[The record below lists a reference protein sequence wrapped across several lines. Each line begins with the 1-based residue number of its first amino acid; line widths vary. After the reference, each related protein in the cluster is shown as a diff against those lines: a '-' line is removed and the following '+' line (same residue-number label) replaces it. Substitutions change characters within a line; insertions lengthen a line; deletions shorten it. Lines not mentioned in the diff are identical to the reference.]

1 MSISCEIL
9 PDPLLFRAIFATAY
23 YGFLPMSNIAPH
35 SAAKFDPAVHILR
48 QNLIFAPP
56 GVHLL
61 LKWTKTL
68 QDNKSFHV
76 IQLPEIQNI
85 YLCPVRALKALLAS
99 RPLPPSAPLFANNFF
114 PYKQIIDTHIRD
126 ALKKVL
132 THRNISHTFHGFH
145 TFRRSGATFAFDHNV
160 ALQNIMAH
168 GLWRS
173 SAIWTYLQNASQA
186 ASIIPHTFTSNVP
199 STF

>member
-9 PDPLLFRAIFATAY
+9 PDPLLFRAIFLTAY
-23 YGFLPMSNIAPH
+23 YGFLRMSNIAPH
-35 SAAKFDPAVHILR
+35 SAATFDPAVHILR
-48 QNLIFAPP
+48 QDLIFAPP
-56 GVHLL
+56 GAHLL

-85 YLCPVRALKALLAS
+85 YLCPVRASKALLAS
-99 RPLPPSAPLFANNFF
+99 RPLPPSAPLFANNFS

-132 THRNISHTFHGFH
+132 THRNISHTSHSFH

>member
-1 MSISCEIL
+1 MSKL
-9 PDPLLFRAIFATAY
+9 
-23 YGFLPMSNIAPH
+23 APH
-35 SAAKFDPAVHILR
+35 GTAKFDPAVHILR
-48 QNLIFAPP
+48 QDMIFAPP
-56 GVHLL
+56 GAHLL

-99 RPLPPSAPLFANNFF
+99 RSLPPSAPLFTNNFL
-114 PYKQIIDTHIRD
+114 PYKQIIDTHIHD
-126 ALKKVL
+126 TLKKVL
-132 THRNISHTFHGFH
+132 THRNISHPSHGFH

-160 ALQNIMAH
+160 ALRNIMAH

-186 ASIIPHTFTSNVP
+186 ASIIPQTFTSNVP